1 MILHYDKIMF
11 ESLLYECESSTG
23 IDYFIIEKDYYVTLF
38 LKELNKR
45 VPNLLFKGGTSLS
58 KCYKIIDRFSEDI
71 DLSLVNKTYTQ
82 GDRRRLKSVIID
94 LCCQLNLNIDNLENI
109 RSRRDFNRY
118 EINYKSNY
126 SPNGL
131 YPKLL
136 VETVFFAEAYPI
148 NKKDVTS
155 IIYDYLIEKKDYET
169 IEKYDLFPFEINV
182 QSLERT
188 LIDKIYALCD
198 YAISNKIYRH
208 SRHLYDIHMILPLI
222 DINDDFIKLFN
233 EVRNKRSKYDFCYSA
248 KENINLKVLLNQI
261 IDDKIYY
268 SDYVNVTEKLLT
280 KKINYDEVIESL
292 KNILNSNLFK

>member
-118 EINYKSNY
+118 EIKYPSNFILEE
-126 SPNGL
+126 L

-136 VETVFFAEAYPI
+136 VETVFFADAYPI

-261 IDDKIYY
+261 IDYIH
-268 SDYVNVTEKLLT
+268 ST
-280 KKINYDEVIESL
+280 
-292 KNILNSNLFK
+292 

>member
-136 VETVFFAEAYPI
+136 VETVFFAEAYPV

-261 IDDKIYY
+261 IDEKTYY
-268 SDYVNVTEKLLT
+268 LDYINVTEKLLT

>member
-82 GDRRRLKSVIID
+82 GDRRRLKSVFID

-233 EVRNKRSKYDFCYSA
+233 EVRNIRSKYDFCYSA

-292 KNILNSNLFK
+292 KKILNSNLFK